1 MSELFDIA
9 VIGAAGTVGE
19 TMIEFLQERH
29 FPVGKLYPL
38 DHASSA
44 SEPISGRVQFNSHYL
59 PINDVA
65 QFDFSQVSIAL
76 FAKDAVVS
84 AEFAP
89 KAAEAGCVVLDSSS
103 CFRADDDVPLVIPE
117 VNAAALAGFR
127 GRNIIATP
135 GCSTIQM
142 WMALKP
148 VYDAVG
154 IERINVATYQAV
166 SGAGQKAVEGLAG
179 QTVALLSMKDV
190 VNDIFPKQMAF
201 NVLPSI
207 GAVEENGYT
216 HEEMKMVWES
226 QKILGDD
233 AIVLNPTAV
242 RVPVFF
248 GHAQALHVETREKI
262 DAADVRELLAQA
274 PGVKVMDSSDTG
286 GYPTSVTEATG
297 SDAVHVGRI
306 RNDISHPCGLDMWVV
321 TDNVRKGAALNTVQI
336 VELLV
341 KNYL

>member
-1 MSELFDIA
+1 MSELFDVA
-9 VIGAAGTVGE
+9 VIGASDVVGE
-19 TMIEFLQERH
+19 TIIDFLQERH
-29 FPVGKLYPL
+29 FPVGKLFPL
-38 DHASSA
+38 DSVNSVDDPVG
-44 SEPISGRVQFNSHYL
+44 SRVQFNSRYL
-59 PINDVA
+59 PIQDVA
-65 QFDFSQVSIAL
+65 EFDFSRVSIAL
-76 FAKDAVVS
+76 FAKDAAVS

-89 KAAEAGCVVLDSSS
+89 KAAEAGCVVIDSSS
-103 CFRADDDVPLVIPE
+103 QFRQDHDVPLVIPE
-117 VNAAALAGFR
+117 VNGAAIVGFR

-135 GCSTIQM
+135 SCSTIQM

-166 SGAGQKAVEGLAG
+166 SGAGKKAVEGLAG

-207 GAVEENGYT
+207 GVVEENGYT

-226 QKILGDD
+226 QKILADD

-248 GHAQALHVETREKI
+248 GHGQALHVETRERI
-262 DAADVRELLAQA
+262 EAADVRELLAQA
-274 PGVKVMDSSDTG
+274 PGVEVMDSPDVG
-286 GYPTSVTEATG
+286 RYPTPVTEATG
-297 SDAVHVGRI
+297 SDAVYVGRI
-306 RNDISHPCGLDMWVV
+306 RNDISHSCGLAMWVV
-321 TDNVRKGAALNTVQI
+321 TDNVRKGAALNSVQI